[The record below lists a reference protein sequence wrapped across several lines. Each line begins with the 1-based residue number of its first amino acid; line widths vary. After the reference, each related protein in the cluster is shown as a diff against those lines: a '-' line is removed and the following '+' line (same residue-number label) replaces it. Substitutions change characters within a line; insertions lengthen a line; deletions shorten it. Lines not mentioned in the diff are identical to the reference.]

1 MMQRS
6 SNQQIIPAQTLEVQ
20 PYVSQLQDEPA
31 KKNKNKRKNTKQM
44 SITDVGNTSHLMVV
58 LYYFYC
64 LEHSFEKDM
73 ISTLH
78 QRLDMLHLLGGQ
90 LFVHMLPAHIEYLF
104 GWKKKSSNLLNEG
117 NIFYYIKCILLC
129 NITSINTEFSIIF

>member
-1 MMQRS
+1 
-6 SNQQIIPAQTLEVQ
+6 
-20 PYVSQLQDEPA
+20 
-31 KKNKNKRKNTKQM
+31 M

-78 QRLDMLHLLGGQ
+78 QCLDMLHLLGGQ
-90 LFVHMLPAHIEYLF
+90 LFVHRLPAHIEYLF
-104 GWKKKSSNLLNEG
+104 G
-117 NIFYYIKCILLC
+117 
-129 NITSINTEFSIIF
+129 

>member
-1 MMQRS
+1 MHLTASSCLCNISSDQANREMMQQS

-20 PYVSQLQDEPA
+20 LYVSQLQDEPA
-31 KKNKNKRKNTKQM
+31 KKNKKIKKTTEQM

-78 QRLDMLHLLGGQ
+78 QHLDMLHLLGGQ
-90 LFVHMLPAHIEYLF
+90 LFVHRLPAHIEYLF
-104 GWKKKSSNLLNEG
+104 G
-117 NIFYYIKCILLC
+117 
-129 NITSINTEFSIIF
+129 